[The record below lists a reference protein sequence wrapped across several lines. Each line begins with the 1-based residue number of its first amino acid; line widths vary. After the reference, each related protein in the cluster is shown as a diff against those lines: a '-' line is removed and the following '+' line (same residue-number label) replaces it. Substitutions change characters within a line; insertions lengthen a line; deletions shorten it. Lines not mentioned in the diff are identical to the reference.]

1 MMKFKNELKRGFSMT
16 VALAMCMGSLQ
27 VTALADDGENA
38 SGSDTAS
45 VSSDTAGND
54 AGAGESGAGES
65 GAGES
70 GAGESGA
77 DTDTGSNESSSTESK
92 KETVSD
98 TGRVEGETSTTTE
111 RDEEGRVTQE
121 ETTKTDSQTI
131 ITTETDTTITTE
143 TKTETETDP
152 EELGDREQTKTEQG
166 KPETIVDKENSASS
180 EAVKDNLQVS
190 FGVSA
195 DEELNNVKDQ
205 LPEGVE
211 GVVNK
216 YEINK
221 DGIVAGLKND
231 ADKSKGDKE
240 TELKTQGYKPVDGGW
255 EKPILD
261 NGKEVGKETVKVE
274 VVEVKNDKGEIVGY
288 KTVKTTT
295 TTKYGE
301 DYKVTEDTTEGQE
314 LSFERPEEA
323 TSSTEGPT
331 LGVEFEENH
340 TSTVVPETVPEGA
353 TAITDEN
360 GNTIGYTI
368 ETTIETT
375 DPETGVTT
383 TETRNEDVYFQVTET
398 EVIGKTEKTD
408 TEVFV
413 SEDKIEGTVTETR
426 EDTVTV
432 ETITDEYILDVS
444 QDTLDVTLGMHKVTE
459 VEGNEHGF
467 TVRLNESSHEVAS
480 WDDKDVLKVVDQFRK
495 QFSENEFNEACIAGA
510 NINVT
515 QNVCDSNG
523 YNGTLKLNFKFNQ
536 SQLDAGIFR
545 LEVTDEEGTKTY
557 KIGKN
562 EMGDFHKGFE
572 DNGDGTQT
580 FTLGNVGSSSDITIR
595 LVGKMSMGDYEDEN
609 LGKIGIDQYFN
620 YKTKV
625 EVEIKEAKAKVE
637 TKQTEKTEKRKDTLT
652 FERDKT
658 ITGTRTE
665 TVTTK
670 TEVTTT
676 ETVNSWRTDSS
687 SSYTYASAPVPAPDP
702 TPTTPG
708 DGPANNNTN
717 NVVVADPDVPLA
729 EIPETEVPLAEIPE
743 TEVPLAK
750 IPDMEVP
757 LADAPV
763 EMDIPDEAVPMA
775 DVPAEVVIVD
785 DAVPL
790 ADVPK
795 TGDTS
800 DIWYAAA
807 VLSLGGWMLVS
818 GRKREEE
825 EDA

>member
-65 GAGES
+65 AAGES
-70 GAGESGA
+70 GAAESGA

-143 TKTETETDP
+143 TKTETDP

-180 EAVKDNLQVS
+180 ETVKDKLQVS

-195 DEELNNVKDQ
+195 GKELNNVKDKDQ
-205 LPEGVE
+205 LQEGVD

-240 TELKTQGYKPVDGGW
+240 TELKTQGYTPVDGGW

-301 DYKVTEDTTEGQE
+301 YNVTEDTTKGQE

-323 TSSTEGPT
+323 ESSKEGPA
-331 LGVEFEENH
+331 LSVEFEENH

-368 ETTIETT
+368 ETTTETT

-383 TETRNEDVYFQVTET
+383 TETRNEDIYFQKTET
-398 EVIGKTEKTD
+398 KVTDKTEKTD
-408 TEVFV
+408 EEVFV
-413 SEDKIEGTVTETR
+413 STDEIKGTVTETR

-432 ETITDEYILDVS
+432 ETITDECKLNVS
-444 QDTLDVTLGMHKVTE
+444 QDTLDVTLGMDKVTE

-480 WDDKDVLKVVDQFRK
+480 WEHEDVLDLVEKFRDE
-495 QFSENEFNEACIAGA
+495 FNGDEFNEACIAGA
-510 NINVT
+510 NIHVT
-515 QNVCDSNG
+515 QDVCDGNG
-523 YNGTLKLNFKFNQ
+523 YNGTLELNFKFNQ
-536 SQLDAGIFR
+536 SQLDKGIFR
-545 LEVTDEEGTKTY
+545 LEVTDGNETKTY

-572 DNGDGTQT
+572 VNGDGTQT
-580 FTLGNVGSSSDITIR
+580 FTLGNVGSSSNITIR
-595 LVGKMSMGDYEDEN
+595 LVGKMSMGDYEDKN

-620 YKTKV
+620 YETKV
-625 EVEIKEAKAKVE
+625 KVEIKEAKAEVE

-729 EIPETEVPLAEIPE
+729 EIPETEVPLAEIP
-743 TEVPLAK
+743 
-750 IPDMEVP
+750 DMEVP

-825 EDA
+825 DA

>member
-70 GAGESGA
+70 GAAESGA

-143 TKTETETDP
+143 TKTETDP

-166 KPETIVDKENSASS
+166 KPETITDKVNSTSS

-195 DEELNNVKDQ
+195 GDELNNVKDQ
-205 LPEGVE
+205 LLEGE
-211 GVVNK
+211 GGVVNK

-240 TELKTQGYKPVDGGW
+240 TELETQGYTPVDGGW

-301 DYKVTEDTTEGQE
+301 YNVTEDTTKGQE

-323 TSSTEGPT
+323 ESSKEGSISD
-331 LGVEFEENH
+331 VKFDENH
-340 TSTVVPETVPEGA
+340 TSEVVPETVPEGA

-444 QDTLDVTLGMHKVTE
+444 QDTLDVTLGMDTVTE
-459 VEGNEHGF
+459 VDGTNDHNGF
-467 TVRLNESSHEVAS
+467 TVRVDNSNDEVAS
-480 WDDKDVLKVVDQFRK
+480 WVDKKVLDLVGKVKDE
-495 QFSENEFNEACIAGA
+495 FSKDEFNEACIAGA

-523 YNGTLKLNFKFNQ
+523 YKGTLELNFKFNQ
-536 SQLDAGIFR
+536 NQLDNGIFR
-545 LEVTDEEGTKTY
+545 LEVTDGNETKRY
-557 KIGKN
+557 QIGKN
-562 EMGDFHKGFE
+562 EMNQYCEGFKV
-572 DNGDGTQT
+572 NPDGTQT
-580 FTLGNVGSSSDITIR
+580 FTLGEVGSSSNITIR
-595 LVGKMSMGDYEDEN
+595 LVGKMSMGDFDVTYGD
-609 LGKIGIDQYFN
+609 GTQSKIGVDQYFN
-620 YKTKV
+620 YETKIKV
-625 EVEIKEAKAKVE
+625 DIKEAKAGVKAKE
-637 TKQTEKTEKRKDTLT
+637 TEKTEGRKDTLT

-676 ETVNSWRTDSS
+676 KTVNSWRTDSS

-729 EIPETEVPLAEIPE
+729 EIPETEVPLAE
-743 TEVPLAK
+743 

-825 EDA
+825 DA